1 MVCKIRNHFMDR
13 GKIILIEIIV
23 YPFAIVKHEI
33 VYFVVYVVLKTILQI
48 FHNFDS
54 WFSLYICKFLLYT
67 VLESGSNMLLL
78 C

>member
-1 MVCKIRNHFMDR
+1 MDR

-33 VYFVVYVVLKTILQI
+33 INFVVYVVLKTILQI

-54 WFSLYICKFLLYT
+54 WFSLYICEFLLYT